1 MNTTQH
7 RRASLRRLALW
18 CTALLLLVTSLS
30 AFIRLSQAGLGCEP
44 WPACYGSALR
54 AARGLAAIPVQEG
67 IAVTAA
73 RLAHRVFATAA
84 LAGVI
89 AMVAL
94 CFAGRPRLPREGV
107 LALVLLVLVLGLAVL
122 GLWTHGSRVP
132 AVVLGN
138 LLGGFMMFALCWRL
152 AAPPA
157 PARAEGRPA
166 WTALALVAA
175 LVLLIQIA
183 LGALT
188 SASFAGLSCSGVL
201 DCLRS
206 AQDGGWQWTMLDPWR
221 EPVFD
226 AHAQVINPEGA
237 VTQWSHR
244 FGALLSVLVLVPLAA
259 WGVRGPS
266 RRESWQL
273 LALLALQL
281 ALGVLMVATGLP
293 LALALAHNVVA
304 CLMLAVVVRMI

>member
-7 RRASLRRLALW
+7 RRDSLRRLALG
-18 CTALLLLVTSLS
+18 CALLLLLVTSLS

-54 AARGLAAIPVQEG
+54 AAQGPGAIPVEDG
-67 IAVTAA
+67 FAVTAA
-73 RLAHRVFATAA
+73 RSAHRLIATAA
-84 LAGVI
+84 LGGVI

-94 CFAGRPRLPREGV
+94 CLAGRPRLPREGV
-107 LALVLLVLVLGLAVL
+107 VALVLLALVLGLAVL
-122 GLWTHGSRVP
+122 GLWTHGSRKP

-138 LLGGFMMFALCWRL
+138 LMGGFMVLALCWRL

-157 PARAEGRPA
+157 AGRVPRRPA
-166 WTALALVAA
+166 WIVLALVAA
-175 LVLLIQIA
+175 LVLLAQIA

-188 SASFAGLSCSGVL
+188 SASFAGLSCSGVV

-221 EPVFD
+221 EPMFEP
-226 AHAQVINPEGA
+226 HAGA
-237 VTQWSHR
+237 VNPDGAMTQWSHR
-244 FGALLSVLVLVPLAA
+244 VGALLSVLVLVPLAA
-259 WGVRGPS
+259 WGTRGPL
-266 RRESWQL
+266 RRESWLL

-281 ALGVLMVATGLP
+281 VLGALMVATGLP
-293 LALALAHNVVA
+293 LPIALAHNLVA

>member
-1 MNTTQH
+1 MNNTQ
-7 RRASLRRLALW
+7 RRGASLRRLAIW
-18 CTALLLLVTSLS
+18 CAGLLLLVTSLS

-44 WPACYGSALR
+44 WPSCYGSALR
-54 AARGLAAIPVQEG
+54 SAQGLGAVPVDEG
-67 IAVTAA
+67 IAVAAA
-73 RLAHRVFATAA
+73 RGAHRVTATVA

-107 LALVLLVLVLGLAVL
+107 LALVLLALVLGLAVL
-122 GLWTHGSRVP
+122 GLQTHGSRMP

-157 PARAEGRPA
+157 PAHAHGRPA
-166 WTALALVAA
+166 RMVLALLAA
-175 LVLLIQIA
+175 LVLLAQIA

-188 SASFAGLSCSGVL
+188 SASFAGLSCSGVV

-206 AQDGGWQWTMLDPWR
+206 TQDGGWQWTMLDPWR
-221 EPVFD
+221 EPVFE
-226 AHAQVINPEGA
+226 AHSGAVNPDGA

-244 FGALLSVLVLVPLAA
+244 VGALLSVLVLVSLAA
-259 WGVRGPS
+259 WRMRGPS
-266 RRESWQL
+266 RQESWQL

-281 ALGVLMVATGLP
+281 ALGALMVATGLP
-293 LALALAHNVVA
+293 LPLALAHNVVA